1 MMLYPDVF
9 SLIRGEGKC
18 RYSLTLAIAKKARI
32 ISDKS
37 DDAGETLT
45 EKPVSLAIDCLS
57 KGQMDYRELKSV
69 KTAMVDLDY
78 KFTAPIS
85 FAGDDGSN

>member
-32 ISDKS
+32 ISDKA

>member
-32 ISDKS
+32 ISDEA
-37 DDAGETLT
+37 DEAGEPLT

-57 KGQMDYRELKSV
+57 KGKMDYRELKSV
-69 KTAMVDLDY
+69 KTAMADVDY

-85 FAGDDGSN
+85 FVGDDGSN